1 MLKQSEAPIS
11 SKISEQTFLD
21 LCMWLSDDIT
31 YSQSQ
36 LDRLLNEDHYL
47 SLIELANTY
56 WLIGHLNKQL
66 KKHNIWVLLPRELVA
81 YLTELDRLYLNRSL
95 AIKQEIIAVSS
106 MLKEVTPKIVLLKGA
121 ATLFNGLANPIST
134 RYMTDIDILVSE
146 ETLGNCLSKIKCNGY
161 ILDKDELSIETNDF
175 HHAPPAI
182 REDGPCYIELH
193 RRPLVNSLTN
203 ILDKVEAIETSV
215 PLELAKGLVVQ
226 QMHPT
231 QQIIHTIA
239 HSELQDRG
247 YAERHIDLRQ
257 LLNFYLVTQTF
268 GQEICWKTVEER
280 YKSTSHLHILNS
292 VLYQANKLF
301 GLTVPSLKI
310 DKISAQKQLQHCLQ
324 SYSQSEPE
332 YSKRILIQRVLKGYS
347 RNIIINIYG
356 EKGHFP
362 IFRGRLKHFRRH
374 TRMLLKGK
382 VDTLK

>member
-1 MLKQSEAPIS
+1 VNQADNSFT
-11 SKISEQTFLD
+11 SKISGQTFVD

-36 LDRLLNEDHYL
+36 LDRLLNEDYYL

-66 KKHNIWVLLPRELVA
+66 KKHSIWPFLPSELVT
-81 YLTELDRLYLNRSL
+81 YLTEIDRLYLNRSL

-106 MLKEVTPKIVLLKGA
+106 MLKEVTPTIVLLKGA
-121 ATLFNGLANPIST
+121 ATLFNGLADPIST
-134 RYMTDIDILVSE
+134 RYMTDIDILVPE
-146 ETLGNCLSKIKCNGY
+146 EKLDNCLTKIKCNGY

-175 HHAPPAI
+175 HHAPPVI

-215 PLELAKGLVVQ
+215 PLELTKGLVVQ

-268 GQEICWKTVEER
+268 GQEICWKKVEER
-280 YKSTSHLHILNS
+280 YKSTNHLHILNS

-310 DKISAQKQLQHCLQ
+310 DKISAQKQLQLCLQ
-324 SYSQSEPE
+324 SYSQSELE
-332 YSKRILIQRVLKGYS
+332 YSKRMLIQRVLKGYS

-362 IFRGRLKHFRRH
+362 VFRGRLKHFRRH
-374 TRMLLKGK
+374 LRMLFNAKA
-382 VDTLK
+382 DT